1 MPDYFDIAV
10 EHTFG
15 KEGGFTGKD
24 GLKHDSGGPTNMG
37 VTLATLR
44 RALRVDVNGDGF
56 MDGDFNR
63 DGQIDWKDVAILPRE
78 VAKDRIYRPFYW
90 LAPGFDRI
98 PSQLVAMKAF
108 DLGVHSGPSVAI
120 AILQRAVNESRPTGF
135 APLHIDGALG
145 PKTLTALEACDEEIL
160 LAAFAA
166 EQATFYLSLIRE
178 DPTQAGFRR
187 NWLARARW
195 PFTTKVEERNA

>member
-15 KEGGFTGKD
+15 REGGFTGKD

-37 VTLATLR
+37 VTLTTLR

-63 DGQIDWKDVAILPRE
+63 DGQIDWKDVMLLPRD
-78 VAKDRIYRPFYW
+78 VAKDRIYRPFFW
-90 LAPGFDRI
+90 SEPGYHKI
-98 PSQLVAMKAF
+98 ASQLVAVKTF
-108 DLGVHSGPSVAI
+108 DLGVHSGPSVAT
-120 AILQRAVNESRPTGF
+120 AILQRAVNESRPSGY
-135 APLHIDGALG
+135 APLHIDGRLG
-145 PKTLTALEACDEEIL
+145 PRTLAALAASDEDIL

-166 EQATFYLSLIRE
+166 EQATFYLSIIRE
-178 DPTQAGFRR
+178 DPTQGRFRR
-187 NWLARARW
+187 NWLDRARW
-195 PFTTKVEERNA
+195 PFTTKHEEREV